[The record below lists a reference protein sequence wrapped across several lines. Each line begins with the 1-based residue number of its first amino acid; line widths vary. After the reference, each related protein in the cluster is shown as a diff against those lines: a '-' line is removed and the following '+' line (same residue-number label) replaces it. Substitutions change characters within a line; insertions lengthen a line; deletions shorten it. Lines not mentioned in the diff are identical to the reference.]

1 MSFEGFAC
9 VKDLGLVRIFDYLLL
24 KSSYTI
30 FQRSRMEEN
39 TQITTDTASA
49 DKSKLENQAQP
60 SQCPMS
66 SPKSKPRFLKWFLI
80 TTGVCLLFVVTFY
93 QMERQGFFD
102 IQEVSISIKTTDSQK
117 SYVKAYIEDLDAKL
131 NKNRGTSLL
140 RVSIGAISDQLK
152 VQRWIKEYRISREWP
167 SKLTVTIEPQRV
179 ALLLANN
186 KSLSEGIVTPV
197 SESGEL
203 LPKLDT
209 RYVPAAPILRGDIF
223 KKDLEK
229 RKKAIEL
236 SRSLPA
242 KGKLNSDLLSE
253 IGYDQDGYWIQTINS
268 DMKIKFGEDQF
279 VKKSAR
285 VSQVLEY
292 LEKKDLNAR
301 VIDANLSK
309 KVLVRLRQNP

>member
-1 MSFEGFAC
+1 
-9 VKDLGLVRIFDYLLL
+9 
-24 KSSYTI
+24 
-30 FQRSRMEEN
+30 MEEN
-39 TQITTDTASA
+39 TN
-49 DKSKLENQAQP
+49 SKPPEKIL
-60 SQCPMS
+60 S
-66 SPKSKPRFLKWFLI
+66 SKAKPRFLKWFLI

-102 IQEVSISIKTTDSQK
+102 IQEVSISIKTVESQK
-117 SYVKAYIEDLDAKL
+117 SYVKAYIEDLDEKL

-140 RVSIGAISDQLK
+140 RVSIGSISDQLK

-167 SKLTVTIEPQRV
+167 SKLVITIEPQRV

-197 SESGEL
+197 SETGEL

-236 SRSLPA
+236 SRSLPS
-242 KGKLNSDLLSE
+242 KGKLNTDLLSE
-253 IGYDQDGYWIQTINS
+253 IGYDQKDGYWIQTINS